1 VQELSEEMDSVDVLN
16 HYFT

>member
-1 VQELSEEMDSVDVLN
+1 MDSVDVLN